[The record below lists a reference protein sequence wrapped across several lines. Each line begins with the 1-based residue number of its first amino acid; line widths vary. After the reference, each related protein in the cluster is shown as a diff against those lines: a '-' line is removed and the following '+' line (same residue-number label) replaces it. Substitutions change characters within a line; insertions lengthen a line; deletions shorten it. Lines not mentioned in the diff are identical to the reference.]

1 MMVCRFSHKK
11 THPKQQRHAAVSGCG
26 IMMRGRITQQTLE
39 LEILTKKSIEPG
51 KKLVN
56 IF

>member
-1 MMVCRFSHKK
+1 MLIKKHIRNSSMLRFLD
-11 THPKQQRHAAVSGCG
+11 VGV
-26 IMMRGRITQQTLE
+26 MMRDRITQQTLE
-39 LEILTKKSIEPG
+39 LEILTKKSITLG